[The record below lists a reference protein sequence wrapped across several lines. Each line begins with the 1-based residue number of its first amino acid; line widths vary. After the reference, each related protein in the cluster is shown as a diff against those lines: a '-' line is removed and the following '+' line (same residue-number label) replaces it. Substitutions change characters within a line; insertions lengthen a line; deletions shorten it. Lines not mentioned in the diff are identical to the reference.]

1 MLVVGH
7 DHGNMAVGSI
17 VLSVVPIGKLIGTRK
32 SEFAGSPPLRSPALF
47 RALPCFVPLN
57 LPYKRM
63 VRWVLEYWQSG
74 GSQDLN
80 QLKFIVP
87 EGVY

>member
-1 MLVVGH
+1 MSLVDTDFDLV
-7 DHGNMAVGSI
+7 D
-17 VLSVVPIGKLIGTRK
+17 TDF
-32 SEFAGSPPLRSPALF
+32 EDTDSPALF

>member
-1 MLVVGH
+1 MGGQTVVH
-7 DHGNMAVGSI
+7 
-17 VLSVVPIGKLIGTRK
+17 
-32 SEFAGSPPLRSPALF
+32 SPALF